1 MWCISKKE
9 KELFFQIV
17 VDRLKNKINK
27 RACL

>member
-17 VDRLKNKINK
+17 VDRLKKINK
-27 RACL
+27 RVCL